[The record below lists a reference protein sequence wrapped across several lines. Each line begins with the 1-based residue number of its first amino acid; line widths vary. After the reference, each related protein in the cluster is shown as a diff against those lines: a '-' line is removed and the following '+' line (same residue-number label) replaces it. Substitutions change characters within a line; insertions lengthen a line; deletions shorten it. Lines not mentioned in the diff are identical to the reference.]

1 MAAAKACPVGCAE
14 RTFRL
19 EREVGEDGGAI
30 ETDGEQTE
38 GLVRAPGER
47 ETPGTEAGERPGEQR
62 CEDEVQQR

>member
-1 MAAAKACPVGCAE
+1 M
-14 RTFRL
+14 
-19 EREVGEDGGAI
+19 GEDGGAI